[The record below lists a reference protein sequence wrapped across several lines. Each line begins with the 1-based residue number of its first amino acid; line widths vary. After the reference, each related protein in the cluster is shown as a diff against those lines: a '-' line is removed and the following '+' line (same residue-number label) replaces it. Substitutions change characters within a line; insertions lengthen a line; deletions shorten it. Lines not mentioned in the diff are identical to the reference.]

1 MASLEALHDRYRRT
15 AGAFEVLESI
25 VPDMVRLLEA
35 GIQRV
40 PIEQQISRFKTMPEE
55 QQPAALTALERD
67 VVAFE
72 RSFEELDRKIPSRW
86 FHSHAVV
93 AGANAAGYTDYCRLL
108 ARYAG
113 PDDVLRLERVRTI
126 VERLTELVWPRAHA
140 TIDQR
145 RDLAAHALP
154 TSQVPH
160 DVVRQAIAYFIGAAA
175 KLERFDSL
183 DALIASDFLPES
195 RFYVLSLRDKALDP
209 TICMAI
215 IDLDHAI
222 SEAVQRLAAGGPIPE
237 AEIRAAS
244 RRMDDAV
251 AKLREDERATEKGFE
266 AFQRRRAAFKA
277 KEAEK
282 ARALARAE
290 RRRKEREQWDPPK
303 RQWPSVAAVIV
314 LAIAVWW
321 RWPSGP
327 NEEPLP
333 ADEIAQLSPLLSS
346 ASLGGKKKA
355 NVLLARVEPQRWDKL
370 DPSARRGAAR
380 ELAIALN
387 QRGLKNGTVFKGDS
401 IAVEIREGEV
411 FIVR

>member
-1 MASLEALHDRYRRT
+1 MASLEALRDRYRRT

-35 GIQRV
+35 GIERV
-40 PIEQQISRFKTMPEE
+40 PIEQQINAFKTLPEE
-55 QQPAALTALERD
+55 QHAAALTALERD

-72 RSFEELDRKIPSRW
+72 RSFEALDRKIPSRW
-86 FHSHAVV
+86 FRSHAEVT
-93 AGANAAGYTDYCRLL
+93 GANVNGYTDYCRLL

-126 VERLTELVWPRAHA
+126 IERLTELVWPRAHA
-140 TIDQR
+140 TVDQR

-154 TSQVPH
+154 PSQVPH
-160 DVVRQAIAYFIGAAA
+160 DVVRQAIAHFIGLAAR
-175 KLERFDSL
+175 LERFDSL
-183 DALIASDFLPES
+183 DALIASDFLPEA
-195 RFYVLSLRDKALDP
+195 RVYVLSLRDKVLDP

-215 IDLDHAI
+215 IDLGHAI
-222 SEAVQRLAAGGPIPE
+222 GDAVQRLAAGGPIPE
-237 AEIRAAS
+237 AQLRAAS

-251 AKLREDERATEKGFE
+251 AKLREDESATEKGFD
-266 AFQRRRAAFKA
+266 AFQRRRAAFEA

-303 RQWPSVAAVIV
+303 RRWPSVAVVIA
-314 LAIAVWW
+314 LAITVWW

-327 NEEPLP
+327 NEQPLP
-333 ADEIAQLSPLLSS
+333 ADEIAQLSPLLTS
-346 ASLGGKKKA
+346 ASVGGTKKA
-355 NVLLARVEPQRWDKL
+355 KVLLARVEPQRWDRL
-370 DPSARRGAAR
+370 DATARRGAAR

-387 QRGLKNGTVFKGDS
+387 QRGLKNGTVFKGES